1 MLGYNLIQ
9 SNQDNICKKKNGLES
24 IIPTENFKG
33 KFLDINI
40 FMEGNYTLES

>member
-1 MLGYNLIQ
+1 MLGQNLIQ
-9 SNQDNICKKKNGLES
+9 SNQDNICKKNGLES

-33 KFLDINI
+33 NFLDINI